1 MTRLA
6 WAFLGSLGV
15 INVVALLT
23 FGLDKWRARRGSR
36 RTPELTLVLFAVLG
50 GWPGALLGMRT
61 FRHKTQ
67 KKSFQ
72 AKLLIGVLLN
82 LGLWFAAWH
91 FGLLGNIFGAAQLG

>member
-6 WAFLGSLGV
+6 WVFLGSLGV
-15 INVVALLT
+15 INVLAFLA
-23 FGLDKWRARRGSR
+23 FGLDKWKARRGSW

-50 GWPGALLGMRT
+50 GWPGAWFGMRT

-72 AKLLIGVLLN
+72 TKLLIKILLN
-82 LGLWFAAWH
+82 LGLWFTAWH
-91 FGLLGNIFGAAQLG
+91 FGLLAEIFGAAPLG

>member
-6 WAFLGSLGV
+6 WVFLGALAV
-15 INVVALLT
+15 INAAAFVA
-23 FGLDKWRARRGSR
+23 FGLDKWKARRGTW

-61 FRHKTQ
+61 FRHKTR
-67 KKSFQ
+67 KRSFQ
-72 AKLLIGVLLN
+72 TKLLAGVLLN

-91 FGLLGNIFGAAQLG
+91 FGVLAKIFRAAPQG